1 MKLKKVE
8 DMKKEKRERRG
19 NTMDTKGL
27 NALYIV
33 QPITKEKDR
42 LTQLLRPGN
51 CIAQITP
58 NDVQ

>member
-1 MKLKKVE
+1 
-8 DMKKEKRERRG
+8 MKKEKRERRG